1 LYFVTTAGI
10 SLVYRDLNWRR
21 SYRELVEKNLSVV
34 QVFLKVGVVSLRVM
48 TLSFFFQDHFE
59 ATETYSSAIE
69 TPAATPSKGERDGV
83 HILNEK
89 LEIPNCAGLIERPR
103 LIEKL
108 ERSLSK
114 FAATLVSGRAGTGKT
129 SIAAAYART
138 RKRAAWFTVESSDV
152 DWNVFASY
160 LAASVLRSAGGKK
173 AAGDSQ
179 PVVTNSSPAAMAMFL
194 HNIVSELETAEKDY
208 RPLVVL
214 DGIHHLF
221 EADWFVGF
229 FNILQPSLS
238 ETADLLLLCRSKP
251 PNPLW
256 RLRSKQQLDVIDEK
270 TLAFDRDETML
281 LLKQVGR
288 SQAEAARLQAETFGR
303 VSKLLPF
310 INDGK
315 PSRSRP

>member
-1 LYFVTTAGI
+1 
-10 SLVYRDLNWRR
+10 
-21 SYRELVEKNLSVV
+21 
-34 QVFLKVGVVSLRVM
+34 M
-48 TLSFFFQDHFE
+48 SFILQDHFDSTE
-59 ATETYSSAIE
+59 RYSLATRT
-69 TPAATPSKGERDGV
+69 TAATPAKGECDGV

-89 LEIPNCAGLIERPR
+89 LKIPQCAGLIEQPR
-103 LIEKL
+103 LIKKL
-108 ERSLSK
+108 ERSLGQ

-138 RKRAAWFTVESSDV
+138 RKRAAWFTVESSDI

-160 LAASVLRSAGGKK
+160 LAASVHRVAESKK
-173 AAGDSQ
+173 AVGDSLHA
-179 PVVTNSSPAAMAMFL
+179 VTNSSPAAMEIFL
-194 HNIVSELETAEKDY
+194 YVIASVLETDEKDD
-208 RPLVVL
+208 RPLLVL

-221 EADWFVGF
+221 DADWFGRF

-270 TLAFDRDETML
+270 TLAFDCDETML

-288 SQAEAARLQAETFGR
+288 SQAEAARIHGETFGR

-310 INDGK
+310 ISGGTTCK
-315 PSRSRP
+315 PRQ

>member
-1 LYFVTTAGI
+1 
-10 SLVYRDLNWRR
+10 
-21 SYRELVEKNLSVV
+21 
-34 QVFLKVGVVSLRVM
+34 M
-48 TLSFFFQDHFE
+48 TLGFILHDHFDS
-59 ATETYSSAIE
+59 TETYSPAIHA
-69 TPAATPSKGERDGV
+69 TTATPSRVEREGV

-89 LEIPNCAGLIERPR
+89 LEIPHSTGLVERPR

-108 ERSLSK
+108 ERSLSR

-138 RKRAAWFTVESSDV
+138 RKSAAWFTVESSDI

-160 LAASVLRSAGGKK
+160 LVASVLRAVGSKK
-173 AAGDSQ
+173 AVGDSL
-179 PVVTNSSPAAMAMFL
+179 PAVTNSSPAAMAMFL
-194 HNIVSELETAEKDY
+194 LNIVSELETAEKDH
-208 RPLVVL
+208 RPLLVL
-214 DGIHHLF
+214 DGIDHLF
-221 EADWFVGF
+221 DADWFGGF

-270 TLAFDRDETML
+270 TLAFDRDETVL

-288 SQAEAARLQAETFGR
+288 SQAEAARIHAETFGR

-310 INDGK
+310 ISDEQ
-315 PSRSRP
+315 R

>member
-1 LYFVTTAGI
+1 MLQPMTM
-10 SLVYRDLNWRR
+10 S
-21 SYRELVEKNLSVV
+21 
-34 QVFLKVGVVSLRVM
+34 FLL
-48 TLSFFFQDHFE
+48 QDHFDS
-59 ATETYSSAIE
+59 TERYSPAIH
-69 TPAATPSKGERDGV
+69 TTAATPSKGERDGV

-89 LEIPNCAGLIERPR
+89 LEIPHCAGLVERPR

-108 ERSLSK
+108 ERSLSH
-114 FAATLVSGRAGTGKT
+114 FATTLVSGRAGTGKT

-138 RKRAAWFTVESSDV
+138 RKRAAWFTVESSDI

-160 LAASVLRSAGGKK
+160 LAASVHRVAESKK
-173 AAGDSQ
+173 AVGDSLHA
-179 PVVTNSSPAAMAMFL
+179 VTNSSPAAMAIFL
-194 HNIVSELETAEKDY
+194 YVIASVLETDEKED
-208 RPLVVL
+208 RPLLVL

-221 EADWFVGF
+221 DADWFGGF

-270 TLAFDRDETML
+270 TLAFDRNETML
-281 LLKQVGR
+281 LFTQVGR
-288 SQAEAARLQAETFGR
+288 SQAEAARIHAETFGR

-310 INDGK
+310 ISGGK
-315 PSRSRP
+315 PSKSRL

>member
-1 LYFVTTAGI
+1 
-10 SLVYRDLNWRR
+10 
-21 SYRELVEKNLSVV
+21 
-34 QVFLKVGVVSLRVM
+34 M
-48 TLSFFFQDHFE
+48 SFILQDHFDS
-59 ATETYSSAIE
+59 TERYSPAID
-69 TPAATPSKGERDGV
+69 TTAATPSKGERDGV

-89 LEIPNCAGLIERPR
+89 LEIPHCAGLIERPR

-108 ERSLSK
+108 ERSLSH

-138 RKRAAWFTVESSDV
+138 RKSAAWFTVESSDI

-160 LAASVLRSAGGKK
+160 LAASVLRVVGSKK
-173 AAGDSQ
+173 AVGDSL
-179 PVVTNSSPAAMAMFL
+179 PAVTNSSPAAMAIFFL
-194 HNIVSELETAEKDY
+194 NIVSELETAEKDH
-208 RPLVVL
+208 RPLLVL

-221 EADWFVGF
+221 DADWFGGF

-270 TLAFDRDETML
+270 TLAFDRDETIL

-288 SQAEAARLQAETFGR
+288 SQAEAARIHAETFGR

-310 INDGK
+310 ISGGK
-315 PSRSRP
+315 PSKPRL

>member
-1 LYFVTTAGI
+1 M
-10 SLVYRDLNWRR
+10 S
-21 SYRELVEKNLSVV
+21 
-34 QVFLKVGVVSLRVM
+34 FLL
-48 TLSFFFQDHFE
+48 QDHFDSTEGYSPAIHTTGE
-59 ATETYSSAIE
+59 A
-69 TPAATPSKGERDGV
+69 PSKGDGDGV

-89 LEIPNCAGLIERPR
+89 LEIPHCAGFIERPR

-108 ERSLSK
+108 ERSLNH

-138 RKRAAWFTVESSDV
+138 RKSTAWFTVESSDI

-160 LAASVLRSAGGKK
+160 LAASVRRAVASKK
-173 AAGDSQ
+173 AVGESLPA
-179 PVVTNSSPAAMAMFL
+179 VTSSSPAAMAIFL
-194 HNIVSELETAEKDY
+194 LNIVSELGTAEKDH
-208 RPLVVL
+208 RPLLVL

-221 EADWFVGF
+221 DADWFGGF

-270 TLAFDRDETML
+270 TLAFDRDETIL

-288 SQAEAARLQAETFGR
+288 SQAEAARIHAETFGR

-310 INDGK
+310 ISGGETI
-315 PSRSRP
+315 

>member
-1 LYFVTTAGI
+1 M
-10 SLVYRDLNWRR
+10 
-21 SYRELVEKNLSVV
+21 
-34 QVFLKVGVVSLRVM
+34 LRTM
-48 TLSFFFQDHFE
+48 TMSFTLHDHFDS
-59 ATETYSSAIE
+59 TERCS
-69 TPAATPSKGERDGV
+69 PAVDTTVAKPSKGERDGV

-89 LEIPNCAGLIERPR
+89 LEIPRCAGLFERPR

-108 ERSLSK
+108 DRSLSQ

-138 RKRAAWFTVESSDV
+138 RKRVAWFTVESSDI

-160 LAASVLRSAGGKK
+160 LAASVHRVVECRQKVV
-173 AAGDSQ
+173 GDS
-179 PVVTNSSPAAMAMFL
+179 VHAVNNSSPAAMAKFL
-194 HNIVSELETAEKDY
+194 HVIASVLENDEKDD
-208 RPLVVL
+208 RPLLVL

-221 EADWFVGF
+221 DADWFSGF

-238 ETADLLLLCRSKP
+238 ETADVLLLCRSRP

-270 TLAFDRDETML
+270 TIAFDRDETIL
-281 LLKQVGR
+281 LLKQAGR
-288 SQAEAARLQAETFGR
+288 SQAEAVRIHAETFGR

-310 INDGK
+310 ISGGTVKASALTALFDLR
-315 PSRSRP
+315 PSDVA

>member
-1 LYFVTTAGI
+1 
-10 SLVYRDLNWRR
+10 
-21 SYRELVEKNLSVV
+21 
-34 QVFLKVGVVSLRVM
+34 M
-48 TLSFFFQDHFE
+48 SFILQDHFDSTE
-59 ATETYSSAIE
+59 RYSLATHT
-69 TPAATPSKGERDGV
+69 TAATPSKGERDGV

-89 LEIPNCAGLIERPR
+89 LEIPRCEGLIERPR
-103 LIEKL
+103 LTQKL
-108 ERSLSK
+108 ERSLSH

-160 LAASVLRSAGGKK
+160 LAASVHRVAETKK
-173 AAGDSQ
+173 AVADSLHA
-179 PVVTNSSPAAMAMFL
+179 VTNCSPASMGIFL
-194 HNIVSELETAEKDY
+194 YVIASVLESDEKEH
-208 RPLVVL
+208 RPLLVL

-221 EADWFVGF
+221 DADWFGGF

-238 ETADLLLLCRSKP
+238 ETADLLLLSRSKP

-270 TLAFDRDETML
+270 TLAFDREETIL
-281 LLKQVGR
+281 LFKQVGR
-288 SQAEAARLQAETFGR
+288 SQAEAVRIQAETFGR

-310 INDGK
+310 ISDGK
-315 PSRSRP
+315 SSKPRL

>member
-1 LYFVTTAGI
+1 M
-10 SLVYRDLNWRR
+10 S
-21 SYRELVEKNLSVV
+21 
-34 QVFLKVGVVSLRVM
+34 M
-48 TLSFFFQDHFE
+48 SFILQDHFDS
-59 ATETYSSAIE
+59 TERYS
-69 TPAATPSKGERDGV
+69 PAARTTATTPSKAERDDV

-89 LEIPNCAGLIERPR
+89 LEIPHCTGLIERPR
-103 LIEKL
+103 LIQKL
-108 ERSLSK
+108 DRSLNR
-114 FAATLVSGRAGTGKT
+114 FAATLISGRAGTGKT

-138 RKRAAWFTVESSDV
+138 RKTTAWFTVESSDV

-160 LAASVLRSAGGKK
+160 LAASVLRVVGSKK
-173 AAGDSQ
+173 AVADSL
-179 PVVTNSSPAAMAMFL
+179 PAVTNSSPAAMAQFFL
-194 HNIVSELETAEKDY
+194 NIFSELETADKDH
-208 RPLVVL
+208 RPLLVL

-221 EADWFVGF
+221 DADWFGGF

-270 TLAFDRDETML
+270 TLAFDRDETIA

-288 SQAEAARLQAETFGR
+288 SQAEAARIHAETFGR

-310 INDGK
+310 VSGGK
-315 PSRSRP
+315 PSKPRP

>member
-1 LYFVTTAGI
+1 MSFLLQDQFDSTERYSPAIRITA
-10 SLVYRDLNWRR
+10 S
-21 SYRELVEKNLSVV
+21 
-34 QVFLKVGVVSLRVM
+34 
-48 TLSFFFQDHFE
+48 
-59 ATETYSSAIE
+59 
-69 TPAATPSKGERDGV
+69 TPSKGERDAV

-89 LEIPNCAGLIERPR
+89 LEIPDYAGLIERPR
-103 LIEKL
+103 LINKL
-108 ERSLSK
+108 ERSLGR

-138 RKRAAWFTVESSDV
+138 RKSAAWFTVESSDI

-160 LAASVLRSAGGKK
+160 LAASVLRAVGSKK
-173 AAGDSQ
+173 AVGDWL
-179 PVVTNSSPAAMAMFL
+179 PALTNSSPASMAMFL
-194 HNIVSELETAEKDY
+194 HNIVSELAPAEKDQ
-208 RPLVVL
+208 RPLLVL

-221 EADWFVGF
+221 DADWFGEF

-270 TLAFDRDETML
+270 TLAFDRDETIL

-288 SQAEAARLQAETFGR
+288 SQAEAARIHAETFGR

-310 INDGK
+310 ISDGK
-315 PSRSRP
+315 PSKSRL

>member
-1 LYFVTTAGI
+1 MTMSFT
-10 SLVYRDLNWRR
+10 LN
-21 SYRELVEKNLSVV
+21 
-34 QVFLKVGVVSLRVM
+34 
-48 TLSFFFQDHFE
+48 DHFDSTE
-59 ATETYSSAIE
+59 RYSPAVATTVPKS
-69 TPAATPSKGERDGV
+69 SKGERDDV

-89 LEIPNCAGLIERPR
+89 LEIPRSAGLIERPR

-108 ERSLSK
+108 DRSLSQ

-138 RKRAAWFTVESSDV
+138 RKRVAWFTVESSDV

-160 LAASVLRSAGGKK
+160 LAASVQRVAETRKAGGHSLQ
-173 AAGDSQ
+173 A
-179 PVVTNSSPAAMAMFL
+179 VTNSSPAAMAIFL
-194 HNIVSELETAEKDY
+194 YVIASVLETDEKDD
-208 RPLVVL
+208 RPLLVL

-221 EADWFVGF
+221 DAEWFGGF

-238 ETADLLLLCRSKP
+238 ETADVLLLCRSRP

-270 TLAFDRDETML
+270 TLAFDRDETIS
-281 LLKQVGR
+281 LLKRVGR
-288 SQAEAARLQAETFGR
+288 SKAEAARIHAETFGR

-310 INDGK
+310 ISGGK
-315 PSRSRP
+315 P

>member
-1 LYFVTTAGI
+1 M
-10 SLVYRDLNWRR
+10 S
-21 SYRELVEKNLSVV
+21 
-34 QVFLKVGVVSLRVM
+34 FLL
-48 TLSFFFQDHFE
+48 QDHFDS
-59 ATETYSSAIE
+59 TERCSPAIHTAAE
-69 TPAATPSKGERDGV
+69 TPRKGERDV

-89 LEIPNCAGLIERPR
+89 LEIPQCAGLVERPR

-108 ERSLSK
+108 ERSLSH

-138 RKRAAWFTVESSDV
+138 RKSAAWFTVESSDI

-160 LAASVLRSAGGKK
+160 LAASVLRAVGSQK
-173 AAGDSQ
+173 AVGDSL
-179 PVVTNSSPAAMAMFL
+179 PAVTNSSPAAMAVFFL
-194 HNIVSELETAEKDY
+194 NIISELETAEKDH
-208 RPLVVL
+208 RPLLIL

-221 EADWFVGF
+221 DADWFGGF

-270 TLAFDRDETML
+270 TLAFDRDETIL
-281 LLKQVGR
+281 LLKQVGH
-288 SQAEAARLQAETFGR
+288 SQAEAARIHAETFGR

-310 INDGK
+310 ISGGK
-315 PSRSRP
+315 PSKPRP